1 MTARFLMVLFDSV
14 YLGAMSAW
22 VGSILFF
29 TFGVAPIV
37 FKVLGIETGDKFVRV
52 LFPRYFLWGAIA
64 GAVALPSAV
73 AVPLCF
79 PELRGPW
86 VGVQSLF
93 IIAATLIMLYAG
105 NSLTPAVNAARD
117 AGAAGQA
124 RFDQLHR
131 RSVWLNGLVLAIGL
145 GLLVAFAAR
154 PAPRSS
160 GIIELSPAQRAEA
173 EAAALQKQQ
182 VTPAR
187 RAYPGR

>member
-1 MTARFLMVLFDSV
+1 MTARSLMVLFDSV

-37 FKVLGIETGDKFVRV
+37 FKVLGTETGDKFVRV

-64 GAVALPSAV
+64 GAVALPSVV
-73 AVPLCF
+73 AVPLCY

-86 VGVQSLF
+86 VGVQALF

-105 NSLTPAVNAARD
+105 NSLTPAINAARD
-117 AGAAGQA
+117 AGPAGQA

-154 PAPRSS
+154 PFPRSS

-173 EAAALQKQQ
+173 EAAAFQKRQ

-187 RAYPGR
+187 PAYPGR

>member
-14 YLGAMSAW
+14 YLGAMTAW

-29 TFGVAPIV
+29 TFGAAPIV
-37 FKVLGIETGDKFVRV
+37 FKVLGTETGDRFVRV
-52 LFPRYFLWGAIA
+52 LFPRYFLWGAIS

-73 AVPLCF
+73 AVPLCY

-86 VGVQSLF
+86 VGVQALF
-93 IIAATLIMLYAG
+93 IIAATLIMLYSG

-117 AGAAGQA
+117 EGPSGQA

-131 RSVWLNGLVLAIGL
+131 RSVWLNGLVLVIGL

-154 PAPRSS
+154 PAPQSS
-160 GIIELSPAQRAEA
+160 GIIEPSPTERARA
-173 EAAALQKQQ
+173 EAAALQEKQ